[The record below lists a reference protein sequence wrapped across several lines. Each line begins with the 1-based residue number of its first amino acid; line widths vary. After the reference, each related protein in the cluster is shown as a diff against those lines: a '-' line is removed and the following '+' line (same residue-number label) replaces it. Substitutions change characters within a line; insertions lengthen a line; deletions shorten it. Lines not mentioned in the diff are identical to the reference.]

1 MGGDRGEGE
10 RLNGFPPTNPPPSRG
25 RNHDIIEINIMRLS
39 EDRISHI
46 SHLVLDMLMQNR
58 NVDAIQAEER
68 VLREIKRT
76 ITAELAFDD
85 EADSAARRTIQSLSR
100 RVPEGSREWEVLY
113 QKYREEELRR
123 RRKL

>member
-1 MGGDRGEGE
+1 V
-10 RLNGFPPTNPPPSRG
+10 RLN
-25 RNHDIIEINIMRLS
+25 

-46 SHLVLDMLMQNR
+46 SHLILDMLMQDR
-58 NVDAIQAEER
+58 NVDAVQPEDK

-76 ITAELAFDD
+76 ITEELKFDD
-85 EADSAARRTIQSLSR
+85 EADTVVRTMIRSLSR
-100 RVPEGSREWEVLY
+100 KVPEGSREWEVLY

>member
-1 MGGDRGEGE
+1 
-10 RLNGFPPTNPPPSRG
+10 
-25 RNHDIIEINIMRLS
+25 MRLS

-46 SHLVLDMLMQNR
+46 SHLILDMLMQDR
-58 NVDAIQAEER
+58 TVDAVQPEEK

-76 ITAELAFDD
+76 ITDELRFDD
-85 EADSAARRTIQSLSR
+85 EADTVVRTMIRSLSR
-100 RVPEGSREWEVLY
+100 KVPEGSREWEVLY